1 VLFNAFDETTLS
13 PELHA
18 ELGKVLAC
26 RAARFNQD
34 WSGIDFW
41 ASWHASRAKANQL
54 FQEHS
59 AALANYPLS
68 TFPEGAGFMFQD
80 EMILCTYSSGG
91 D

>member
-34 WSGIDFW
+34 WSGIDFGHLGMPPGRKQT
-41 ASWHASRAKANQL
+41 SFSKSTLQL
-54 FQEHS
+54 
-59 AALANYPLS
+59 
-68 TFPEGAGFMFQD
+68 
-80 EMILCTYSSGG
+80 
-91 D
+91 